1 MNGYI
6 HILHNG
12 QGRRRRY
19 MYMVHEC
26 HKCRQDGNS
35 AKSTMTRRCYSPSSW
50 TEWIKYEWRSF
61 VHLMCVHL
69 FWYTTISRKGTL
81 RSFGDIMYQYN
92 ETKLHD
98 CCTWMRSRGW
108 QWRCRGMDG
117 WDGGRG
123 GDQIDCVWRQIFVLF
138 SANTI
143 YTYMGPL
150 VARVLLGSSFGLRVV
165 LLLSN
170 NAHQERSPLAHI

>member
-1 MNGYI
+1 
-6 HILHNG
+6 
-12 QGRRRRY
+12 

-50 TEWIKYEWRSF
+50 TEWIKYEW
-61 VHLMCVHL
+61 HLCIWCVCIC
-69 FWYTTISRKGTL
+69 FGTRRYPEKAHCDRL
-81 RSFGDIMYQYN
+81 VILCTSI
-92 ETKLHD
+92 TKRNCMIVVLE
-98 CCTWMRSRGW
+98 W

-165 LLLSN
+165 LLLLSN